1 MMSPTHL
8 ASGGA
13 AIITC
18 LLLMLHLY
26 RRSPYLPHW
35 TAGWACLAV
44 SLGIDPSGRATG
56 ALGALTA
63 GAAEFLM
70 VAAGLCF
77 LRAASAYRRD
87 PRIPRVR
94 APSVLALGAWFI
106 LAALAWGSPA
116 VYVSGYALTA
126 IVLAIAGIAHAT
138 ILLKIRLLG
147 AAVVG
152 SALTIVAVTTAW
164 MTLSPVARGGP
175 ALSDAFFV
183 QLALYLVTAL
193 GMQLMT
199 FEDMTVELRSANS
212 QLKAAQIELRHL
224 VVTDSLTGLHNRRFF
239 EEIIAHELNLHR
251 RYGTPLSLVF
261 LDIDRFK
268 SINDTLG
275 HAAGDATLREVAA
288 FLTRH
293 VRNADY
299 VFRWGGDEFLVLL
312 SCREEEAQRKG
323 WELQS
328 EFSRSSTV
336 AGLPD
341 GVGLSFGC
349 AEVSPLA
356 ESVTETL
363 KLADERMYA
372 DKRAVRLPLLETLEP
387 VQTAD

>member
-1 MMSPTHL
+1 M
-8 ASGGA
+8 
-13 AIITC
+13 
-18 LLLMLHLY
+18 
-26 RRSPYLPHW
+26 
-35 TAGWACLAV
+35 
-44 SLGIDPSGRATG
+44 
-56 ALGALTA
+56 
-63 GAAEFLM
+63 
-70 VAAGLCF
+70 
-77 LRAASAYRRD
+77 
-87 PRIPRVR
+87 
-94 APSVLALGAWFI
+94 
-106 LAALAWGSPA
+106 
-116 VYVSGYALTA
+116 
-126 IVLAIAGIAHAT
+126 
-138 ILLKIRLLG
+138 
-147 AAVVG
+147 
-152 SALTIVAVTTAW
+152 
-164 MTLSPVARGGP
+164 LSPVARGGP

-183 QLALYLVTAL
+183 ELALYLVTAL

-199 FEDMTVELRSANS
+199 FEDMTEELKSANA
-212 QLKAAQIELRHL
+212 QLQAAQIELRHM

-239 EEIIAHELNLHR
+239 EEIIAHEMNLHR

-323 WELQS
+323 WELQA

-336 AGLPD
+336 AELPE

-349 AEVSPLA
+349 AEVPALA
-356 ESVTETL
+356 ESVTEAL
-363 KLADERMYA
+363 KFADERMYA

-387 VQTAD
+387 VSTD

>member
-1 MMSPTHL
+1 
-8 ASGGA
+8 
-13 AIITC
+13 
-18 LLLMLHLY
+18 
-26 RRSPYLPHW
+26 
-35 TAGWACLAV
+35 
-44 SLGIDPSGRATG
+44 
-56 ALGALTA
+56 
-63 GAAEFLM
+63 
-70 VAAGLCF
+70 
-77 LRAASAYRRD
+77 
-87 PRIPRVR
+87 
-94 APSVLALGAWFI
+94 
-106 LAALAWGSPA
+106 
-116 VYVSGYALTA
+116 
-126 IVLAIAGIAHAT
+126 
-138 ILLKIRLLG
+138 
-147 AAVVG
+147 VVG

-336 AGLPD
+336 AGLPE
-341 GVGLSFGC
+341 GVGLSFGS
-349 AEVSPLA
+349 AEVSALA
-356 ESVTETL
+356 ESVTEAL

-372 DKRAVRLPLLETLEP
+372 DKRAVRLPLLETLNEGSDRGLTP
-387 VQTAD
+387 V